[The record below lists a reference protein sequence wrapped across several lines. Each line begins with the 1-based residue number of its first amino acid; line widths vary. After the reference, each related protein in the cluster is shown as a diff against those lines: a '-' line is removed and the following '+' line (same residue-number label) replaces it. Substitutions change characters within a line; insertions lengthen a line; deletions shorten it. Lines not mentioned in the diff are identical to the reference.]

1 LFVVVIVLSLLAALA
16 YGVASVLQQHAAYAV
31 GSRHSLRP
39 SLIAALLHRPLWI
52 LGMATSGVGLVL
64 QLAALSKGSLTIV
77 QPLLVLGLLFALP
90 IAAVTHHRQRLSRL
104 EWFGAG
110 AVCLGVTLFLLA
122 CAPRPGRAD
131 ASPLGWAVVLA
142 CSALLSGLLVL
153 AGFAATKHPGRRAA
167 LLGGAGGVLNGLS
180 AGFSK
185 GLADLAAR
193 SLHAGIASVALHLAT
208 SWLTYALLASLAG
221 VLLLIQSAF
230 QAGPLA
236 WSLGAITAVNPL
248 VGIAIGVGAFG
259 ESLAVSALSICCE
272 LLGLGLGLVGIVALS
287 RSRLPEALPAG
298 EVTTDATAP
307 FGPLPLP

>member
-1 LFVVVIVLSLLAALA
+1 MVIVLSLLAALA
-16 YGVASVLQQHAAYAV
+16 YGVASVLQQHAAHAV

-39 SLIAALLHRPLWI
+39 SLIAALMHRPLWI

-64 QLAALSKGSLTIV
+64 QLAALSRGSLTIV

-122 CAPRPGRAD
+122 SAPRPGQAD
-131 ASPLGWAVVLA
+131 ASPLGWAVVLTG
-142 CSALLSGLLVL
+142 SALLSGLLVL
-153 AGFAATKHPGRRAA
+153 AGFASTRHPGRRAA
-167 LLGGAGGVLNGLS
+167 LLGGAGGVLNGLA
-180 AGFSK
+180 AGFTK

-193 SLHAGIASVALHLAT
+193 SLHAGIVAVALHLAT
-208 SWLTYALLASLAG
+208 SWLTYALLATLAG
-221 VLLLIQSAF
+221 VLLLVQSAF

-248 VGIAIGVGAFG
+248 VGIAIGVAAFG
-259 ESLAVSALSICCE
+259 ESLAVSALSIFCQ
-272 LLGLGLGLVGIVALS
+272 LLGLGLGLAGIVALS
-287 RSRLPEALPAG
+287 RSRLPQALPEAG
-298 EVTTDATAP
+298 VAENTAAP
-307 FGPLPLP
+307 LGAVPLP